1 MRRGIPRAFLRPTMI
16 LVAVAVMGTS
26 TSCLGGSGS
35 DAGSGSTIASSPVV
49 SDPGPP
55 LVSTRP
61 AVVNRVMVEW
71 PYDAAAGFGSIWISM
86 AAGLTKLD
94 PGSGRVL
101 GTVTI
106 PNSGEWSNVAVGGG
120 AVWFG
125 AGGTVVR
132 VAPATGRVL
141 SRINIGL
148 ADGTQAFEWIGANS
162 HGFCTT
168 QLVAK
173 PGRAAICFDITL
185 KTRFIAHAGPGPIA
199 ATTNGDIW
207 VGGPSLAEV
216 DIRTRTTHLL
226 ATPRGSTVSALAA
239 DGTGLWAAVELDREK
254 HAELWHV
261 VNRRVVSRIP
271 IDATW
276 VGNVAVADGALVVV
290 PYRLGEARPT
300 AFVVGR
306 GGKLTP
312 IATLAKDN
320 HNILGTRTALW
331 AVSYRRKLVTEISEF
346 AVPTSSG

>member
-207 VGGPSLAEV
+207 VGGPRSPRSTSGRVRLTCLPLRVEARSRRWQ
-216 DIRTRTTHLL
+216 RTEL
-226 ATPRGSTVSALAA
+226 GSGSGGVGS
-239 DGTGLWAAVELDREK
+239 RE
-254 HAELWHV
+254 A
-261 VNRRVVSRIP
+261 RRVVACRQSP
-271 IDATW
+271 
-276 VGNVAVADGALVVV
+276 G
-290 PYRLGEARPT
+290 RLAHP
-300 AFVVGR
+300 
-306 GGKLTP
+306 
-312 IATLAKDN
+312 D
-320 HNILGTRTALW
+320 
-331 AVSYRRKLVTEISEF
+331 
-346 AVPTSSG
+346 